1 MYAERPTHLQGEWWH
16 MEKVIAWIIA
26 LVATAVAL
34 YSSEILNMAVCKL
47 CWYQR
52 IFMFPLAIQLGIA
65 VFRKDNRFAVYALPL
80 TILGGIIALYHYL
93 IQMIPA
99 LAPYTPCRADAATG
113 AVSCET
119 IDWQLAGFITFP
131 LLSLIAFALITFLLI
146 LSLRRRIL

>member
-1 MYAERPTHLQGEWWH
+1 
-16 MEKVIAWIIA
+16 MENLPIRRIDYCLLLAWVIALIA
-26 LVATAVAL
+26 TIGAL

-52 IFMFPLAIQLGIA
+52 ILMFPLAIQLGIA
-65 VFRKDNRFAVYALPL
+65 TFKKDKRFAVYALPL
-80 TILGGIIALYHYL
+80 TILGGLIALYHYL

-131 LLSLIAFALITFLLI
+131 LLSLIAFAAMTLLLI
-146 LSLRRRIL
+146 LSLRRR